1 MVDSINV
8 YELDAAIE
16 KLKSYV
22 ASNYSTKS
30 SSYYFSVL
38 NGLKLYTAYDDRE
51 SADIIAGY
59 YEMITHKPP
68 YQRPDTSWLM
78 IKARALLMLTDIING
93 NEPKCE
99 YVYNREPYAGAFLP
113 QLTSYREWLQEEGS
127 SPETIRGKTVIT
139 LDFLRFLDGTGI
151 ASIGHISV
159 ECILSYL
166 QKRQV
171 NSSNGKRY
179 AAYIL
184 RNFLTCPMIRDGLVF
199 DPFPLLCGFRLKK
212 NDRLKS
218 CYTTA
223 ELKMV
228 MDAVDRTSNWGKT
241 IYAMMLL
248 ACVYG
253 LRVSDIRELYLSS
266 IHWQKRTISL
276 YQKKT
281 KRYVE
286 LPLTE
291 ETMLALLDYL
301 RNVRPSSPDPHV
313 FIRYLHPHVPYS
325 EKDNFGS
332 KVTAYFRKA
341 GVNTDNKHHGL
352 HSMRF
357 SLATDLLSDDV
368 PINEIAAILGH
379 TTIKSTK
386 QYIWSDLKHLKAA
399 ALEVPAYDQ

>member
-8 YELDAAIE
+8 YDLDAAIE
-16 KLKSYV
+16 KLKTYV

-38 NGLKLYTAYDDRE
+38 NGLKLYAAYDDRE
-51 SADIIAGY
+51 STDIIAGY
-59 YEMITHKPP
+59 YEMTTHKPP
-68 YQRPDTSWLM
+68 YQRPDTSWRKT
-78 IKARALLMLTDIING
+78 KARALLMLTDIING
-93 NEPKCE
+93 KEPKCE
-99 YVYNREPYAGAFLP
+99 YFYNREPYVGAFLP
-113 QLTSYREWLQEEGS
+113 QLTSYRKWLQEEGRR
-127 SPETIRGKTVIT
+127 PETIRGKTTVT
-139 LDFLRFLDGTGI
+139 LDFLQFLDGTGI
-151 ASIGHISV
+151 ASIGQISV

-171 NSSNGKRY
+171 NSSNSKRRV
-179 AAYIL
+179 AYIL
-184 RNFLTCPMIRDGLVF
+184 KNFLTCPTIREGLAF
-199 DPFPLLCGFRLKK
+199 DPCTLLSGFRRKK

-241 IYAMMLL
+241 FYAMMLL

-253 LRVSDIRELYLSS
+253 LRVSDIRELHLSS

-357 SLATDLLSDDV
+357 SLATDLLSDNV
-368 PINEIAAILGH
+368 PINEIATILGH
-379 TTIKSTK
+379 TTIESTK

>member
-1 MVDSINV
+1 MVDSINALG
-8 YELDAAIE
+8 LDAAIE
-16 KLKSYV
+16 ELKTYV
-22 ASNYSTKS
+22 VSNYSIKS
-30 SSYYFSVL
+30 ASYYSNIL
-38 NGLKLYTAYDDRE
+38 NGLKLYATNDDRE
-51 SADIIAGY
+51 SADIIADY
-59 YEMITHKPP
+59 YEMITHNPP
-68 YQRPDTSWLM
+68 FQRPDTTWLK
-78 IKARALLMLTDIING
+78 IKARALLMLIDVING
-93 NEPKCE
+93 NKPKRE
-99 YVYNREPYAGAFLP
+99 YVYDREPYVGTFLP
-113 QLTSYREWLQEEGS
+113 QLISYREWLQEKGNS
-127 SPETIRGKTVIT
+127 LGTIRRKTVVTI
-139 LDFLRFLDGTGI
+139 DFLRFIDSAGI
-151 ASIGHISV
+151 ASIGQISV
-159 ECILSYL
+159 ESILSYL
-166 QKRQV
+166 QRRQA

-179 AAYIL
+179 AAYTL
-184 RNFLTCPMIRDGLVF
+184 RNFLTCPVIRDGLEF
-199 DPFPLLCGFRLKK
+199 DPYPLLCGFRLKK
-212 NDRLKS
+212 NDQLKS
-218 CYTTA
+218 YYTTT
-223 ELKMV
+223 ELKLV
-228 MDAVDRTSNWGKT
+228 MDAVDRTSKWGKT

-266 IHWQKRTISL
+266 IHWQKKTISL

-368 PINEIAAILGH
+368 PINEIATILGH